1 MDNFDIEFRIR
12 PRPDNKELV
21 SALVETVID
30 SGSIYDE
37 KLGYW
42 SDMDDRGP
50 FDDRPLKE
58 AIEVVS
64 TDQGAIWFLYNDMSY
79 CLTIHPQ
86 PIEKSKLG
94 YIGMWINHVHLDP
107 SYAEYRLGEKGAL
120 DECLGNA
127 EQFVEIAKAVWNVL
141 EPKPIYGLGDYDI
154 DDWKIIPTGEEILN
168 LKVEPY
174 IFMLNFYGPELIEK
188 FGKEKL
194 LSMPAYRVEELKD
207 GIMFFRSPLPHKCG
221 YGAGLG
227 NYEVICEHLGWKT
240 YFVYVFD
247 MDRFKPSVTEY
258 DIRKKEFRDIIA
270 LKKYLKQDMN
280 KFRKRVE
287 GGRVF
292 VILEKPSGKPVPNHM
307 REMERW
313 VIDEM
318 GAEVTDVVW

>member
-1 MDNFDIEFRIR
+1 V
-12 PRPDNKELV
+12 V
-21 SALVETVID
+21 STLVEAVTD
-30 SGSIYDE
+30 LGSIYNSNI
-37 KLGYW
+37 GYW

-50 FDDRPLKE
+50 FEGRSLEE
-58 AIEVVS
+58 AIDVVS
-64 TDQGAIWFLYNDMSY
+64 RDQGSIPFFYKNIGYNLVT
-79 CLTIHPQ
+79 C
-86 PIEKSKLG
+86 PIPSSTKLG
-94 YIGMWINHVHLDP
+94 YIMVYINHVYLDP
-107 SYAEYRLGEKGAL
+107 IYTEDRLGEKGAL
-120 DECLGNA
+120 DECLRNA
-127 EQFVEIAKAVWNVL
+127 EQLVEIAKTVWNVL

-154 DDWKIIPTGEEILN
+154 YDWKIIPTDEEILN
-168 LKVEPY
+168 LKVEPH

-227 NYEVICEHLGWKT
+227 NYEEMCEHLGWKT

-258 DIRKKEFRDIIA
+258 GIRKNEFRDISA
-270 LKKYLKQDMN
+270 LKKYLKRDMD
-280 KFRKRVE
+280 KFRKKVE

-292 VILEKPSGKPVPNHM
+292 VILEKPSGKPVPQHV

-313 VIDEM
+313 ARDEM
-318 GAEVTDVVW
+318 GAEVTDIVW